1 MLKKKRDDESPKRFQ
16 EAQPGLL
23 GPSGQSVQLPILAC
37 TISDHFRVLAE
48 CFDWTVEMRGE
59 AIASTRAAQ
68 FGTGLESTVIV
79 YGTQVRP
86 KVLGS
91 GCNEMDNLTSHGRL
105 QVYSSS

>member
-1 MLKKKRDDESPKRFQ
+1 M
-16 EAQPGLL
+16 
-23 GPSGQSVQLPILAC
+23 
-37 TISDHFRVLAE
+37 LAE

-79 YGTQVRP
+79 SIWYAGVSQSP
-86 KVLGS
+86 
-91 GCNEMDNLTSHGRL
+91 GCMEMDNLTSHGRL